1 MTIATDPDPGATLER
16 ERPAARTLGRL
27 LPALPTLPQPGR
39 RREAAGT
46 WLERQIDAE
55 IAARSGF
62 HLIPIGLMVG
72 IALADGAGWRLP
84 WLVIAALAIA
94 FVYLARRLAERPVF
108 RALAFFAG
116 FAVCGMGLATIEIAR
131 TTTTIFSGEA
141 TVRIT
146 GTVAGRE
153 RDERGRYRYL
163 VDIARTER
171 PVLSRPPERVRI
183 IVGSRHAPIP
193 IGDGFAGLV
202 RLRPPSGPAM
212 PGAYDFAFAPFF
224 DGVGAYG
231 FSLGAPD
238 APDLTEVPPQTGI
251 ITHLRRDLATIRL
264 AMTERIRDAI
274 GGAAGAI
281 AAALVTGERGGLPE
295 KAEEWLRGTGLAHV
309 LSISGLHMAIVPG
322 FAMLIVRGAIALV
335 PSIALRFQAKK
346 IAAGVALLIAAF
358 YLGVSGANV
367 ATQRAF
373 VMLAIMLTAV
383 MLDRPALTLRNVSIA
398 AIVVVALAP
407 HAVLTASFQMSFAA
421 TVALIGG
428 YSILSQRRS
437 ARRSA
442 PSGMVRKLAAGLLAI
457 ALTSL
462 IAGSATGP
470 FSVYHFHRLALFGF
484 VANVLTMPL
493 FTLWIMPLAL
503 IGCLLM
509 PLGLETWPFQAMG
522 IGVDWVLRIAE
533 FVYQRLPDQAV
544 GSSTATGLVL
554 LVAAILA
561 AACFASNLR
570 WTALP
575 LLVAGLL
582 LSPNRTPLPT
592 LLIFE
597 DGKEIATVSADED
610 GEPHLAFLKANPNDF
625 VASQWE
631 RTLGIPGPGIGA
643 AAFRRAKLETRCE
656 DDLCLFRTADGLKVA
671 YTANYEQT
679 GAACDAGDIAIV
691 ARAIRMTRC
700 RSGAIL
706 VTLRTLR
713 RTGSL
718 ALQMDASTKRPSVT
732 RSIPVEPEPWNIH
745 RLAAWPEYW
754 KKPKPTL
761 SEPKTAAS
769 NVTSDPSSAVAGSK
783 AEASADDD
791 RVDDR

>member
-1 MTIATDPDPGATLER
+1 MTIATDPDRGRTS
-16 ERPAARTLGRL
+16 ERPAAKAPRRL
-27 LPALPTLPQPGR
+27 LPALPALPPPGR

-46 WLERQIDAE
+46 WWERQIDAE
-55 IAARSGF
+55 VAARSGF

-72 IALADGAGWRLP
+72 IVFVDGAGWRVTWAVL
-84 WLVIAALAIA
+84 AALAIA
-94 FVYLARRLAERPVF
+94 AVIAAHRLAGRPVF
-108 RALAFFAG
+108 RALVFLAG
-116 FAVCGMGLATIEIAR
+116 FVFCGTGLAQWEIAR
-131 TTTTIFSGEA
+131 TETTIFSGEA
-141 TVRIT
+141 TVRII

-163 VDIARTER
+163 VDVTGTER

-183 IVGSRHAPIP
+183 VVGSRHAPIA

-202 RLRPPSGPAM
+202 RLRPPSGPAL

-224 DGVGAYG
+224 DGIGAYG

-238 APDLTEVPPQTGI
+238 APDVTADPPDRDAMTG
-251 ITHLRRDLATIRL
+251 LKRDLATIRL

-274 GGAAGAI
+274 GGAEGAI

-295 KAEEWLRGTGLAHV
+295 EAEEWLRGTGLAHV
-309 LSISGLHMAIVPG
+309 LSISGLHMAIVAG
-322 FAMLIVRGAIALV
+322 FAMLLVRGALALV
-335 PSIALRFQAKK
+335 PAVALRFPSKK
-346 IAAGVALLIAAF
+346 IAAAIALGIAAF
-358 YLGVSGANV
+358 YLALSGANV

-398 AIVVVALAP
+398 AIVVVTLAP

-428 YSILSQRRS
+428 YSILSKRGGERRS
-437 ARRSA
+437 
-442 PSGMVRKLAAGLLAI
+442 PQSGMVRKLAVGLLAI
-457 ALTSL
+457 GLTSL

-509 PLGLETWPFQAMG
+509 PLGLETVPFVAMG
-522 IGVDWVLRIAE
+522 AGVEWVLRIAE

-544 GSSTATGLVL
+544 GSTTAAGLVL
-554 LVAAILA
+554 MTAAIVT
-561 AACFASNLR
+561 AACFASALR
-570 WTALP
+570 WLALP
-575 LLVAGLL
+575 LLAAGLL
-582 LSPNRTPLPT
+582 LSPSRAPLPS

-597 DGKEIATVSADED
+597 DGKEIATISGTD
-610 GEPHLAFLKANPNDF
+610 GGPRLAYLKARPNDF

-631 RTLGIPGPGIGA
+631 RTLAIRSADARPKPDGGSAKPQRVIIGA
-643 AAFRRAKLETRCE
+643 SCA
-656 DDLCLFRTADGLKVA
+656 DDVCRFRTADGLNVA
-671 YTANYEQT
+671 YTANYEKT
-679 GAACDAGDIAIV
+679 GEACEAGDIAIV
-691 ARAIRMTRC
+691 ARAIRLTRC
-700 RSGAIL
+700 RSGAVL

-718 ALQMDASTKRPSVT
+718 AIRKDAESGRTVVD
-732 RSIPVEPEPWNIH
+732 RSITAMPEPWNRH
-745 RLAAWPEYW
+745 RLAPWPEYW
-754 KKPKPTL
+754 RKPAPATVDREQ
-761 SEPKTAAS
+761 SQSAPAA
-769 NVTSDPSSAVAGSK
+769 TGEEDT
-783 AEASADDD
+783 
-791 RVDDR
+791 R

>member
-1 MTIATDPDPGATLER
+1 MTITTNPDRGGVR
-16 ERPAARTLGRL
+16 ERKRLPAKALGRL
-27 LPALPTLPQPGR
+27 LPSLPPVPPPGG
-39 RREAAGT
+39 RREAAGS
-46 WLERQIDAE
+46 WFERQIDAE
-55 IAARSGF
+55 VASRSGF

-72 IALADGAGWRLP
+72 IALVDGAGWRLP
-84 WLVIAALAIA
+84 LLVLAALAIA
-94 FVYLARRLAERPVF
+94 AITAARQFVERPVF

-116 FAVCGMGLATIEIAR
+116 FCVCGAGLATFEIAR

-153 RDERGRYRYL
+153 RDERGRFRYL
-163 VDIARTER
+163 VDIAKTER

-183 IVGSRHAPIP
+183 VVGSRHPPIA
-193 IGDGFAGLV
+193 IGETFAGLV
-202 RLRPPSGPAM
+202 RLRPPSGPAV

-224 DGVGAYG
+224 DGIGAYG

-238 APDLTEVPPQTGI
+238 ASDVTAGPPQSDVVTR
-251 ITHLRRDLATIRL
+251 LQRDLATIRL

-274 GGAAGAI
+274 GGTEGAI

-295 KAEEWLRGTGLAHV
+295 EAEEWLRGTGLAHV
-309 LSISGLHMAIVPG
+309 LSISGLHMAIVAG
-322 FAMLIVRGAIALV
+322 FAMMLVRGAIALV
-335 PSIALRFQAKK
+335 PAIALRFPAKK

-358 YLGVSGANV
+358 YLGLSGANV

-373 VMLAIMLTAV
+373 IMLAIMLTAV
-383 MLDRPALTLRNVSIA
+383 ILDRPALTLRNVSIA
-398 AIVVVALAP
+398 AIVVIALAP

-428 YSILSQRRS
+428 YSILSKRRD
-437 ARRSA
+437 AGRSA
-442 PSGMVRKLAAGLLAI
+442 PSGLVRKGAAGLLAI

-522 IGVDWVLRIAE
+522 AGVDRVLRIAE

-544 GSSTATGLVL
+544 GSTTATGLVL
-554 LVAAILA
+554 LAAAILA
-561 AACFASNLR
+561 AACFASSLR
-570 WTALP
+570 WSALP
-575 LLVAGLL
+575 LLVGGLL
-582 LSPNRTPLPT
+582 LSPDRAPLPS

-597 DGKEIATVSADED
+597 DGKEIATISALED
-610 GEPHLAFLKANPNDF
+610 GKPHLAFLKARPNDF
-625 VASQWE
+625 VAGQWE
-631 RTLGIPGPGIGA
+631 RALGIPSPGTGSRA
-643 AAFRRAKLETRCE
+643 PLRAKLETRCA
-656 DDLCLFRTADGLKVA
+656 DDLCLFRTDDGLKIA

-679 GAACDAGDIAIV
+679 SAACDAGDVAIV
-691 ARAIRMTRC
+691 ARAIRLTRC

-718 ALQMDASTKRPSVT
+718 AVRKDTIDGRLLVSHA
-732 RSIPVEPEPWNIH
+732 IPVKPEPWNRH
-745 RLAAWPEYW
+745 RLAPWPEYW
-754 KKPKPTL
+754 KKPVAKDAVSKQAAVPRTIGPT
-761 SEPKTAAS
+761 
-769 NVTSDPSSAVAGSK
+769 SK
-783 AEASADDD
+783 ET
-791 RVDDR
+791 R

>member
-1 MTIATDPDPGATLER
+1 MTIATDPDPGAMLER
-16 ERPAARTLGRL
+16 ERPTVRTLGSL
-27 LPALPTLPQPGR
+27 LPALPTLPQPGH
-39 RREAAGT
+39 RREAAKT
-46 WLERQIDAE
+46 WLECQIDAE

-84 WLVIAALAIA
+84 WLVIAALAIGS
-94 FVYLARRLAERPVF
+94 VYFARRLVERPVF
-108 RALAFFAG
+108 RALAFFGG
-116 FAVCGMGLATIEIAR
+116 FAFCGMGLATLEVAS

-146 GTVAGRE
+146 GTVVGRE
-153 RDERGRYRYL
+153 RDARGRYRYL

-183 IVGSRHAPIP
+183 VVGSRHAPIA

-212 PGAYDFAFAPFF
+212 PGAYDFVFAPFF
-224 DGVGAYG
+224 EGVGAYG

-238 APDLTEVPPQTGI
+238 APDVTVIPPPTGI
-251 ITHLRRDLATIRL
+251 IIRLHRDLATIRL

-281 AAALVTGERGGLPE
+281 SAALVTGERGGLPDE
-295 KAEEWLRGTGLAHV
+295 AEEWLRGTGLAHV
-309 LSISGLHMAIVPG
+309 LSISGLHMAIVAG

-335 PSIALRFQAKK
+335 PSIALRFPAKK

-383 MLDRPALTLRNVSIA
+383 ILDRPALTLRNVSIA
-398 AIVVVALAP
+398 EIVVVALAP

-442 PSGMVRKLAAGLLAI
+442 PRGLVRKLAAGLLAI

-484 VANVLTMPL
+484 VANVWTMPL

-509 PLGLETWPFQAMG
+509 PLGLEAWPFQAMG
-522 IGVDWVLRIAE
+522 VGVDWVLRIAE

-544 GSSTATGLVL
+544 GTSTATGLVV

-582 LSPNRTPLPT
+582 LSPDRAPLPS

-597 DGKEIATVSADED
+597 DGKEIAAVLAADD
-610 GEPHLAFLKANPNDF
+610 GGPHLAFLKAHPNDF

-631 RTLGIPGPGIGA
+631 RTLGIPSPAIGA
-643 AAFRRAKLETRCE
+643 AAFRRPKIETRCA

-671 YTANYEQT
+671 YTENYEQA
-679 GAACDAGDIAIV
+679 GAACDAGDVAIV
-691 ARAIRMTRC
+691 ARAIRLTRC
-700 RSGAIL
+700 RSGATL

-718 ALQMDASTKRPSVT
+718 AIRLDVSTGRPSIS
-732 RSIPVEPEPWNIH
+732 RSIPAEPEPWNIH
-745 RLAAWPEYW
+745 RLAPWPEYW
-754 KKPKPTL
+754 KKPEPTL
-761 SEPKTAAS
+761 SEPNAEVS
-769 NVTSDPSSAVAGSK
+769 NVTSDSSSAVAGST
-783 AEASADDD
+783 ADASADDD
-791 RVDDR
+791 RAGNR